1 MMQTQLA
8 LPWGGFPH
16 SVWFKDHPQVANVRS
31 LGGILD
37 RQLMQNVLA
46 TEKHF
51 EESNRPLPKEE
62 QEWKLR
68 EMANSVQ
75 AGTPPRENTREHRT
89 IDVVYGRGTMD
100 FAHLGH
106 MRVPADRITASLRGP
121 QSGSNRSPARRLR
134 FASRCIWPSRASE
147 STGES
152 RAGKGKNELTPH
164 APPPH

>member
-51 EESNRPLPKEE
+51 EESIRPLPKEE

-89 IDVVYGRGTMD
+89 IDVVYGRGNHGLCPSW
-100 FAHLGH
+100 AHARTGTGLLQAYAARSLAQTAPR
-106 MRVPADRITASLRGP
+106 RVG
-121 QSGSNRSPARRLR
+121 
-134 FASRCIWPSRASE
+134 FASPCAAFGHRELLKALE
-147 STGES
+147 SHGLAKA
-152 RAGKGKNELTPH
+152 RMN
-164 APPPH
+164 